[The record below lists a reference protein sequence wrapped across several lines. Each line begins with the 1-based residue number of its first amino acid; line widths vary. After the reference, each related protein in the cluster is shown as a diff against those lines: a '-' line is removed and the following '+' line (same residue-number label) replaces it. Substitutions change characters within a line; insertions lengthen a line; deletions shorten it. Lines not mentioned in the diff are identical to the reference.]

1 MDHGWRKKIMET
13 NEQNKISWQAP
24 EYEFRE
30 KTSDWFWAVII
41 IVASG
46 GIASIIYKNYL
57 FAVFLILAAVLLL
70 VYSIRKPE
78 IVNFEISDNDLKI
91 KDDVYLYSD
100 MVNFWIDKNHPRKR
114 ILINTNKLLT
124 PLIDIPLPDEIN
136 EEAIKNLLGE
146 KIKEEEIKE
155 PIFHKVME
163 YLGF

>member
-1 MDHGWRKKIMET
+1 ME
-13 NEQNKISWQAP
+13 NEQKIINWQAP

-78 IVNFEISDNDLKI
+78 IVNFEVSEKDLKI
-91 KDDVYLYSD
+91 KDEVYLYSD
-100 MVNFWIDKNHPRKR
+100 MINFWIDKNHPHKR
-114 ILINTNKLLT
+114 LLINTNKILA
-124 PLIDIPLPDEIN
+124 PLIDIPLPDEAN
-136 EEAIKNLLGE
+136 EEEIKNILLE

-155 PIFHKVME
+155 PMFHRVME

>member
-1 MDHGWRKKIMET
+1 ME
-13 NEQNKISWQAP
+13 NEQKIINWQAP

-78 IVNFEISDNDLKI
+78 IVNFEVSEKDLKI
-91 KDDVYLYSD
+91 KDEVYLYSD
-100 MVNFWIDKNHPRKR
+100 MINFWIDKNHPRKR
-114 ILINTNKLLT
+114 LLINTNKILA
-124 PLIDIPLPDEIN
+124 PLIDIPLPDEAN
-136 EEAIKNLLGE
+136 EEEIKNILLE

-155 PIFHKVME
+155 PMFHRVME

>member
-1 MDHGWRKKIMET
+1 ME
-13 NEQNKISWQAP
+13 NEQKIINWQAP

-78 IVNFEISDNDLKI
+78 VVNYEISDKDLKI
-91 KDDVYLYSD
+91 KDEVYLYSD
-100 MVNFWIDKNHPRKR
+100 MINFWIDKNHPHKR
-114 ILINTNKLLT
+114 LLINTNKILA
-124 PLIDIPLPDEIN
+124 PLIDIPLPDEAN
-136 EEAIKNLLGE
+136 EEEIKNILLE

-155 PIFHKVME
+155 PMFHRVME